1 MKKKIGV
8 YICQCGGNISDYVDV
23 EKVREAVKNE
33 PGVAM
38 AKDMM
43 FTCADSSQKE
53 MIADISENHLDAMV
67 VASCSPKLHLYTF
80 REVAVRAGINP
91 YNYIQVNLREQC
103 SWAHTDKPKDATEKG
118 IGLVKAG
125 IAKARRSEAL
135 QKIKIPSYNSIAV
148 IGAGVSGM
156 RAAIELADMGTD
168 VYLIE
173 KDFFVGGRPAQMQEL
188 FQTNETGKG
197 IIEKLYNEIKKRK
210 NIKLFTGAALE
221 SLTGNIGNFQVK
233 VKIKPRFIVPG
244 YDKNK
249 LKEAIEKCTDEVAD
263 EFNFGLV
270 KRKAIYK
277 NYDGALP
284 DIPVIDKAVFKPD
297 KKFLQTYKEC
307 IDLHQKEETLD
318 LKTGAVLL
326 CTGFD
331 LYEPKEGEYGYK
343 KYDNVITLHQ
353 LKRII
358 DLTDNDEL
366 IYNGKEVKRIVF
378 IYCVG
383 SRQIEGENK
392 YCSRFCCTAA
402 IHSSVIIKNR
412 FKNINKSCHLFRDI
426 RTYGKQEILYNEAR
440 EQRDM
445 FFKFDG
451 EEPPVVEKE
460 GDQTVVRFKDVL
472 SEGEEIELIPD
483 LVVLVTGMV
492 PRKDAADVANIV
504 KVPVGRDKFFNEV
517 HPKLRPVETVIDG
530 IFIAGSCQGPKNI
543 TESMN
548 SALSAA
554 AKAHSK
560 ISKGE
565 IELEPIIANINKD
578 TCEWCGKCI
587 EVCDYEAISKTGY
600 HDKYVATVNEAV
612 CKGGGACLPVCPVDA
627 IEITGYTNNE
637 IESMIDAINTDT
649 KVESKKEEIIT
660 EESGRK
666 MKEMPEIWNTIL
678 LSLEQEQKPI
688 STIARD
694 TNLPLPVVTYHI
706 MTLVKFGY
714 VVPAE
719 MDDMD
724 EYYLY
729 ELKK

>member
-1 MKKKIGV
+1 MKNKIGV

-53 MIADISENHLDAMV
+53 MIEDIKKNHLDAMV
-67 VASCSPKLHLYTF
+67 VASCSPKLHLFTF
-80 REVAVRAGINP
+80 RDVAVRAGINP

-135 QKIKIPSYNSIAV
+135 QKIKIPSYNSVAV

-156 RAAIELADMGTD
+156 RSAIELADLGTD

-173 KDFFVGGRPAQMQEL
+173 KDYFVGGRPAQMQEL

-197 IIEKLYNEIKKRK
+197 IIEKLYNEIKKRE
-210 NIKLFTGAALE
+210 NIKLFTGTELK

-233 VKIKPRFIVPG
+233 VRIKPRYIVPG
-244 YDKNK
+244 YDKYK
-249 LKEAIEKCTDEVAD
+249 LQEAIEKCTEEVSD
-263 EFNFGLV
+263 EFNFGLI

-277 NYDGALP
+277 NYEGALP
-284 DIPVIDKAVFKPD
+284 DIPVIDKVSFNPD
-297 KKFLQTYKEC
+297 KKFLETYKEC

-331 LYEPKEGEYGYK
+331 LYEPKEGEFGYK

-353 LKRII
+353 FKRII
-358 DLTDNDEL
+358 DLNDEEEL

-402 IHSSVIIKNR
+402 IHSSVIIKKR
-412 FKNINKSCHLFRDI
+412 FKNINKCCHLFRDI
-426 RTYGKQEILYNEAR
+426 RTYGKQEILYNESR

-451 EEPPVVEKE
+451 EEPPVVEME
-460 GDQTVVRFKDVL
+460 SDQTVVRFKDVL

-492 PRKDAADVANIV
+492 PRKDSADVAGIA
-504 KVPVGRDKFFNEV
+504 KVPIGLDKFFNEV

-530 IFIAGSCQGPKNI
+530 IFIAGACQGPKNI

-548 SALSAA
+548 SALSAS
-554 AKAHSK
+554 AKVHSK
-560 ISKGE
+560 ISRGE
-565 IELEPIIANINKD
+565 IELEPVIANINKD
-578 TCEWCGKCI
+578 ICEWCGKCI
-587 EVCDYEAISKTGY
+587 EVCDYDAISKTAFN
-600 HDKYVATVNEAV
+600 DKYVATVNKAV

-627 IEITGYTNNE
+627 IEITGYTNQE
-637 IESMIDAINTDT
+637 IESMIDAINTEVT
-649 KVESKKEEIIT
+649 VKSKQEEMIPGESD
-660 EESGRK
+660 RK
-666 MKEMPEIWNTIL
+666 MKEMPEIWKTIL
-678 LSLEQEQKPI
+678 TSLEQEQKPI
-688 STIARD
+688 SRIALD
-694 TNLPLPVVTYHI
+694 TNLPLSVVTYHI

-714 VVPAE
+714 VAPAE

>member
-1 MKKKIGV
+1 MKNKIGV
-8 YICQCGGNISDYVDV
+8 YVCQCGGNISDYVDV

-33 PGVAM
+33 PGVAL

-53 MIADISENHLDAMV
+53 IIEDIKKHGLDAMV

-80 REVAVRAGINP
+80 RNVAIRAGINP

-135 QKIKIPSYNSIAV
+135 QKIKIPSYNSVAV

-173 KDFFVGGRPAQMQEL
+173 KDYFVGGRPAQMQEL

-197 IIEKLYNEIKKRK
+197 IIEKLYNEIKEREK
-210 NIKLFTGAALE
+210 IKLFTGAELE
-221 SLTGNIGNFQVK
+221 SLTGNVGNFHLK
-233 VKIKPRFIVPG
+233 VKIKPRYIIPD
-244 YDKNK
+244 YDKK
-249 LKEAIEKCTDEVAD
+249 SLKEAIDKCEEEVPD

-284 DIPVIDKAVFKPD
+284 DIPVLDKAAFRAD
-297 KKFLQTYKEC
+297 KKFLQAYKDC
-307 IDLHQKEETLD
+307 IDLHQREETLD
-318 LKTGAVLL
+318 LKTGAILL

-331 LYEPKEGEYGYK
+331 LYEPAEGEYGYK
-343 KYDNVITLHQ
+343 KIDNVITLQ
-353 LKRII
+353 QFKRII
-358 DLTDNDEL
+358 EL
-366 IYNGKEVKRIVF
+366 NENEQLIFNGEEVKRIVF

-383 SRQIEGENK
+383 SRQIDGENK

-402 IHSSVIIKNR
+402 IHSSVIIKKR
-412 FKNINKSCHLFRDI
+412 FKNINKCCHLYRDI
-426 RTYGKQEILYNEAR
+426 RTYGKQEIVYNEAR

-460 GDQTVVRFKDVL
+460 GDQTIVRFRDVL

-492 PRKDAADVANIV
+492 PRKDAVNIASIV

-530 IFIAGSCQGPKNI
+530 VFIAGSCQGPKNI

-548 SALSAA
+548 SALSAS
-554 AKAHSK
+554 AKAHSI
-560 ISKGE
+560 ISTGE
-565 IELEPIIANINKD
+565 IELEPVIATINKD
-578 TCEWCGKCI
+578 VCEWCGKCI

-600 HDKYVATVNEAV
+600 KEKYVAAVNQAV

-627 IEITGYTNNE
+627 IEITGYSNQE
-637 IESMIDAINTDT
+637 IESMIDAINKKTEIET
-649 KVESKKEEIIT
+649 KEEELVS
-660 EESGRK
+660 EESDRK
-666 MKEMPEIWNTIL
+666 MKEMPEVWNNIMA
-678 LSLEQEQKPI
+678 SLEQDQKTI
-688 STIARD
+688 SAIAQD
-694 TNLPLPVVTYHI
+694 TNLPLAEVTYHI